1 MSPSHVAAVIFI
13 SAGTVFLIISAF
25 GVVIFPDFY
34 SRLHASGIGETLGA
48 MLMTIGMMFMTG
60 LTLMSLKILIVFL
73 ILLIANPLGTNM
85 IMLAAVRKKDFL
97 DYNEQEPADQ
107 YPTDAVSGNGGNVE
121 SDEDEN
127 DNDDKE
133 DDEEN
138 DGREEPCIR

>member
-13 SAGTVFLIISAF
+13 SAGTAFLIISAF

-60 LTLMSLKILIVFL
+60 FTLMSLKILIVFL

-97 DYNEQEPADQ
+97 DYNEQGPVPGASAD
-107 YPTDAVSGNGGNVE
+107 TGAGDGASGGADENIND
-121 SDEDEN
+121 DED
-127 DNDDKE
+127 DDGK
-133 DDEEN
+133 
-138 DGREEPCIR
+138 EEPCIR